1 MKRSL
6 LAVCAIT
13 SIILFASCSKK
24 APELWIPVD
33 CHQSCEEFY
42 KMEEEL
48 SPVKCG
54 DFDGKDKNICEL
66 LVANGILGGGWLK
79 VFGDALLA
87 NDAFKDSER
96 EESLKGRPVYI
107 LTEAKQ
113 PGLLYDGLTK
123 EKLEREIYDSF
134 ETFDNG
140 LGLFAKYD
148 DINSNDIV
156 KYQEF
161 IAKYIEIA
169 PQFDKLFI
177 RLIETNDLS
186 DREKRDIFES
196 EFGINYKNAERE
208 LTRIIEEFPQ
218 NSSIELLNRS
228 ADLMDYKDRELFNY
242 LSGFYVYITLKS
254 KFSKSKSKRLHDG
267 IAFLK
272 DIEKFSNAYF
282 KRFLRYRN
290 TSISY
295 SRDELHINTLKSS
308 ILGAVL
314 AFAISENKLP
324 SSNEEIMRTLYHAM
338 PYDEFSN
345 IVQALENFS
354 NYDLRFQGL
363 SIDSNVF
370 SHNTMCSFAKS
381 DYSFLDDARLFLEQ
395 SKGFGV
401 FNHIISPFSC
411 QYIDIKHKH
420 GLITATSPGDDN
432 IIGTKDDII
441 IFEYEDEKVMSYA
454 KKVRDNTDLK
464 KK

>member
-6 LAVCAIT
+6 LVVCAIT

-54 DFDGKDKNICEL
+54 DFDGKDKNLCEL
-66 LVANGILGGGWLK
+66 LAANGYLGGGWLK
-79 VFGDALLA
+79 IFGQTLLEK
-87 NDAFKDSER
+87 NDFKDSER

-107 LTEAKQ
+107 LTEAIH

-123 EKLEREIYDSF
+123 EKLEREIYDFF

-148 DINSNDIV
+148 DVNNSDIK
-156 KYQEF
+156 KYQDF
-161 IAKYIEIA
+161 IVKYIEIA
-169 PQFDKLFI
+169 PQFDKLFM
-177 RLIETNDLS
+177 RLLETEQQNLS
-186 DREKRDIFES
+186 DREKRDIFEN
-196 EFGINYKNAERE
+196 EFGINYKNADKE
-208 LTRIIEEFPQ
+208 LKRIIDDFPQ

-228 ADLMDYKDRELFNY
+228 ADLLNYDDRELFDFF
-242 LSGFYVYITLKS
+242 SGFYVYITLKS
-254 KFSKSKSKRLHDG
+254 KFSKSKSTRLNEQID
-267 IAFLK
+267 FLK

-282 KRFLRYRN
+282 KRYLRYKN
-290 TSISY
+290 ISISY
-295 SRDELHINTLKSS
+295 TRDENHISDLKKGF
-308 ILGAVL
+308 LGPVI

-338 PYDEFSN
+338 PYDDFSS
-345 IVQALENFS
+345 IVHALEDYSS
-354 NYDLRFQGL
+354 NNLFQGFSFKESRFL
-363 SIDSNVF
+363 YTFICTEAQIDKDFFKERNAIKVSN
-370 SHNTMCSFAKS
+370 H
-381 DYSFLDDARLFLEQ
+381 L
-395 SKGFGV
+395 
-401 FNHIISPFSC
+401 ISPFSC
-411 QYIDIKHKH
+411 QYIDIKHKN

-441 IFEYEDEKVMSYA
+441 IFEYEDEKIMSYA
-454 KKVRDNTDLK
+454 KEVRDYTDLK